1 MKWTCNCDGL
11 CTEMCRYIRMEELIT
26 SLFKDF
32 LDVTEESEQG
42 KMFHPTFI
50 TTVRVLKV
58 EPLNKL
64 MAELKATVDGT

>member
-1 MKWTCNCDGL
+1 
-11 CTEMCRYIRMEELIT
+11 MEELIT